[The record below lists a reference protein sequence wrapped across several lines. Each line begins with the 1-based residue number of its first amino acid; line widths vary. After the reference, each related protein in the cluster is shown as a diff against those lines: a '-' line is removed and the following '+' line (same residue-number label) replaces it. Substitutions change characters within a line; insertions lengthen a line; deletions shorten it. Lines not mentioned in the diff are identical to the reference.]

1 MQSKGYWLGK
11 SMQQLPAFTAEQV
24 GIDSNFSEFGSDIS
38 ILSRREVKVAH
49 FYYSEEFKFLF
60 ELSLKICQNLGKKII
75 AIYDKEKSLA
85 NYYDTSHVTF
95 ICSDSEFEKDAL
107 LPSLFYDED
116 DTFTS
121 PVLDTRM
128 KKIEEY
134 ISVNINRD
142 IREEEVAELSNLSI
156 NYFSR
161 FFRKHRKVSFQ
172 DYITLKRVNIA
183 QQILIDSPAEKV
195 SSVAYQAGYSD
206 VSYFNRVFKKH
217 TAMTPTQYRKLN
229 I

>member
-11 SMQQLPAFTAEQV
+11 SMQQLPACTAEQV
-24 GIDSNFSEFGSDIS
+24 KIDSNFSEFGSDIS
-38 ILSRREVKVAH
+38 ILSRKEVKVAH

-95 ICSDSEFEKDAL
+95 VCSNSEYQKEAFFQSLSYDENDAL
-107 LPSLFYDED
+107 
-116 DTFTS
+116 TS
-121 PVLDTRM
+121 PTLDYRM

-183 QQILIDSPAEKV
+183 QQLLVDSPAEKV

-217 TAMTPTQYRKLN
+217 TTMTPTQYRKLN

>member
-1 MQSKGYWLGK
+1 
-11 SMQQLPAFTAEQV
+11 
-24 GIDSNFSEFGSDIS
+24 
-38 ILSRREVKVAH
+38 
-49 FYYSEEFKFLF
+49 
-60 ELSLKICQNLGKKII
+60 
-75 AIYDKEKSLA
+75 
-85 NYYDTSHVTF
+85 
-95 ICSDSEFEKDAL
+95 
-107 LPSLFYDED
+107 
-116 DTFTS
+116 
-121 PVLDTRM
+121 M

-183 QQILIDSPAEKV
+183 QQLLVDSPAEKV

-217 TAMTPTQYRKLN
+217 TTMTPTQYRKLN